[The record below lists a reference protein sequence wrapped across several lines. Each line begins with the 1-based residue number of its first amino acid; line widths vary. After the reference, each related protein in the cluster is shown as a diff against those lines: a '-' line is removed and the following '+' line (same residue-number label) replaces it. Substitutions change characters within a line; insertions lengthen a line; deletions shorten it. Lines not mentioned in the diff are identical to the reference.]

1 MLVSSILR
9 NPARPR
15 TAMSPIVRMVKINGL
30 QFNANRDPQAYRRC
44 AGEPFRIEALLA
56 DRGRAQVR
64 LTDEQGTLL
73 ANDTVEAPATWGADV
88 VFDRPGSRIVLLE
101 IETGAV
107 RHSQTLRLDVQERAW
122 VG

>member
-1 MLVSSILR
+1 MS
-9 NPARPR
+9 
-15 TAMSPIVRMVKINGL
+15 AMSPIVRMVKINGL

-56 DRGRAQVR
+56 GRGRAQVR
-64 LTDEQGTLL
+64 LTDEQGALI
-73 ANDTVEAPATWGADV
+73 ANEAVDAPATWGADV

-101 IETGAV
+101 IETGAA
-107 RHSQTLRLDVQERAW
+107 RHAQALRLDVQEHAW